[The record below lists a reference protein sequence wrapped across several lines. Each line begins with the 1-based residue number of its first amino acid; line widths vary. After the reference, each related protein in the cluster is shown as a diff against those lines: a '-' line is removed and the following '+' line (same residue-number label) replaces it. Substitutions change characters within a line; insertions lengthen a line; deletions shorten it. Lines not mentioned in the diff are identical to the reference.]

1 MRRRSVS
8 FLYPAASM
16 VALPGIYL
24 DVKRDDTTHSS
35 MNMNKVYLVLTN
47 WKFPVGEGLMQG
59 TD

>member
-47 WKFPVGEGLMQG
+47 WKLPVGEGLMQG

>member
-47 WKFPVGEGLMQG
+47 WKLPVGEGLMQG
-59 TD
+59 AD